1 MRNLVILFVHVIATL
16 ARLWG
21 PGGIRSVLA
30 ESVLVKQQLLILNRS
45 RQRFPNLRASDR
57 LVAGLCAFLIR
68 PARLI
73 RSAIVLKPSTLLSL
87 HQALRNRKY
96 RRLFSSQR
104 RSRPGPKGPN
114 KELREAVVQTKQ
126 RNPTW
131 GCPRIAQQIALAFDL
146 PIDKDVVRRIL
157 ASHYRPGKDSGGP
170 SWLTF
175 IGHMKDGLWSLDL
188 FRCESA
194 TLRTHW
200 VLVVMDQ
207 YTRRIIGF
215 GVHAGTVDGV
225 ALCRM
230 FNRAI
235 RGQRW
240 MPTYLSSDHDPL
252 YRFGRWQA
260 NLRILEVTE
269 IKTVPS
275 VPLSHPFVERL
286 IGTIRRE
293 YLDRTLFWTTADL
306 ENKLLDFRTYF
317 NDHRTHTSLEGRT
330 PDTPVSRRV
339 ANPCSYQWQPH
350 CRGLYQT
357 PVAA

>member
-1 MRNLVILFVHVIATL
+1 MRDLVILFIHLIATF
-16 ARLWG
+16 ARHLG
-21 PGGIRSVLA
+21 PGGMRSVVA
-30 ESVLVKQQLLILNRS
+30 ESVLVRQQLLILNRS
-45 RQRFPNLRASDR
+45 RQRSPNLRTSDR
-57 LVAGLCAFLIR
+57 LVAGLCALLIR

-96 RRLFSSQR
+96 RLLFSSKHR
-104 RSRPGPKGPN
+104 GRPGPKGPT
-114 KELREAVVQTKQ
+114 KELIEAVVQMKQ

-131 GCPRIAQQIALAFDL
+131 GCPRIAQQIALAFDI
-146 PIDKDVVRRIL
+146 PIDKDVVRKIL
-157 ASHYRPGKDSGGP
+157 ASHYRPEQASGGP

-175 IGHMKDGLWSLDL
+175 IGHLKDSLWSLDL

-269 IKTVPS
+269 IKPS
-275 VPLSHPFVERL
+275 PLFPSPIPL
-286 IGTIRRE
+286 WNG
-293 YLDRTLFWTTADL
+293 
-306 ENKLLDFRTYF
+306 
-317 NDHRTHTSLEGRT
+317 
-330 PDTPVSRRV
+330 
-339 ANPCSYQWQPH
+339 
-350 CRGLYQT
+350 
-357 PVAA
+357 